1 MLNAD
6 LKQQLQQLLE
16 LMEGDVEFVASLG
29 SDDKSNELKEL
40 LNEIAEMSAHIT
52 ITEKSLKRT
61 PSFSVNRP
69 GEETGITFAGIPLGH
84 EFNSLVLAILQ
95 VSGRAPKEKQSIIDQ
110 IKGLEGPFHFETF
123 VSLTC
128 QKCPDVVQ
136 ALNLMSVINPN
147 ITHTMIDG
155 AVFREESENIMAV
168 PAVFLDGQEFGNGRM
183 TVQDILTKLGST
195 QDASEFNDKDPYDV
209 LIVGGADLQVVVL
222 QFIQHVKGYVQVL
235 SLIELVVKLMILL
248 VSRTSSLLKKRQ
260 VQSSHQILQNIL
272 HNMILIQ

>member
-1 MLNAD
+1 
-6 LKQQLQQLLE
+6 
-16 LMEGDVEFVASLG
+16 
-29 SDDKSNELKEL
+29 
-40 LNEIAEMSAHIT
+40 
-52 ITEKSLKRT
+52 
-61 PSFSVNRP
+61 
-69 GEETGITFAGIPLGH
+69 
-84 EFNSLVLAILQ
+84 
-95 VSGRAPKEKQSIIDQ
+95 
-110 IKGLEGPFHFETF
+110 
-123 VSLTC
+123 
-128 QKCPDVVQ
+128 
-136 ALNLMSVINPN
+136 MSVINPN

-209 LIVGGADLQVVVL
+209 LIVGGGPASGSAA
-222 QFIQHVKGYVQVL
+222 IYTARKGYVQVL